1 MLVGQ
6 RMQRE
11 VVTVTPDMRI
21 TGASRLLQEHRI
33 RHLPVVEKG
42 RLVGIIT
49 DRDIRRVL
57 PSQMKSLEVHE
68 LHYLLE
74 RLTVGEVM
82 TAKVIS
88 VTPETLIE
96 EAARLLVE
104 HRIGCLP
111 VIQGDRLAGIITET
125 DLLAALA
132 EILGIR
138 TASARLEV
146 VVEDTPGTL
155 PAVCTAIAAKG
166 GEIVSLFA
174 ARANVRGAEAP
185 VLVVR
190 LEAPDVDAVAA
201 GIREA
206 GYRVISLTW

>member
-6 RMQRE
+6 RMQPE
-11 VVTVTPDMRI
+11 VVTVTPG
-21 TGASRLLQEHRI
+21 TSVAGASRLLQEHRI
-33 RHLPVVEKG
+33 RHLPVVERG

-57 PSQMKSLEVHE
+57 PSPATSLEVHE
-68 LHYLLE
+68 LLYLLD

-82 TAKVIS
+82 TAKVIT
-88 VTPETLIE
+88 VTPETPIE
-96 EAARLLVE
+96 EAARLLVD

-111 VIQGDRLAGIITET
+111 VLQGDRLAGIITET

-138 TASARLEV
+138 TSTARLEV

-155 PAVCTAIAAKG
+155 PAVCTAIAAKS
-166 GEIVSLFA
+166 GEVVSLFA
-174 ARANVRGAEAP
+174 ARASARGAVVP
-185 VLVVR
+185 VLVIR
-190 LEAPDVDAVAA
+190 LEAPDVDEVVEA
-201 GIREA
+201 IREA
-206 GYRVISLTW
+206 GYRVLSVTW

>member
-88 VTPETLIE
+88 VTPDTPIE

-132 EILGIR
+132 EVLGVR
-138 TASARLEV
+138 TTSARLEV
-146 VVEDTPGTL
+146 VVEDTPGNL
-155 PAVCTAIAAKG
+155 PAVCTAIAAQG

-174 ARANVRGAEAP
+174 ARGSARGAEVP
-185 VLVVR
+185 VLIIR
-190 LEAPDVDAVAA
+190 LEAGDMDAVIQA
-201 GIREA
+201 IEEA
-206 GYRVISLTW
+206 GCRVLSATW

>member
-6 RMQRE
+6 RMQPE
-11 VVTVTPDMRI
+11 VVTVTPG
-21 TGASRLLQEHRI
+21 TSVAGASRLLQEHRI
-33 RHLPVVEKG
+33 RHLPVVERG

-57 PSQMKSLEVHE
+57 PSPATSLEVHE
-68 LHYLLE
+68 LLYLLD

-82 TAKVIS
+82 TAKVIT
-88 VTPETLIE
+88 VTPETPIE
-96 EAARLLVE
+96 EAARLLVD

-111 VIQGDRLAGIITET
+111 VLQGDRLAGIITET

-138 TASARLEV
+138 TSTARLEV

-155 PAVCTAIAAKG
+155 PAVCTAIAAKS
-166 GEIVSLFA
+166 GEVVSLFA
-174 ARANVRGAEAP
+174 ARASARGAEVP
-185 VLVVR
+185 VLVIR
-190 LEAPDVDAVAA
+190 LEAPDVDEVVEA
-201 GIREA
+201 IREA
-206 GYRVISLTW
+206 GYRVLSVTW

>member
-6 RMQRE
+6 RMQRD
-11 VVTVTPDMRI
+11 VVTVTLGTTI

-33 RHLPVVEKG
+33 RHLPVVERG

-57 PSQMKSLEVHE
+57 PSPATSLEVHE
-68 LHYLLE
+68 LLYLLD

-82 TAKVIS
+82 TTKVIT
-88 VTPETLIE
+88 VAPETPVE

-111 VIQGDRLAGIITET
+111 VMEGDRLVGIITET

-132 EILGIR
+132 EVLGIR
-138 TASARLEV
+138 TTSARLEV
-146 VVEDTPGTL
+146 VVEDTPGSL

-166 GEIVSLFA
+166 GEIASLFG
-174 ARANVRGAEAP
+174 ARATVRETEVP

-190 LEAPDVDAVAA
+190 LEAPDVDAVVEA
-201 GIREA
+201 IRQA
-206 GYRVISLTW
+206 GYRVLSVTW

>member
-6 RMQRE
+6 RMQAE
-11 VVTVTPDMRI
+11 VVTVTPGASV

-33 RHLPVVEKG
+33 RHLPVVERG
-42 RLVGIIT
+42 RLVGIVT

-57 PSQMKSLEVHE
+57 PSPATSLEVHE
-68 LHYLLE
+68 LLYLLD

-82 TAKVIS
+82 TAKVIA
-88 VTPETLIE
+88 VTPETPIE

-111 VIQGDRLAGIITET
+111 VLQGDRLAGIITET

-138 TASARLEV
+138 TSSARLEV

-155 PAVCTAIAAKG
+155 PAVCTAIAAKS

-174 ARANVRGAEAP
+174 ARASARGAEAP
-185 VLVVR
+185 VLVIR
-190 LEAPDVDAVAA
+190 LEAPDVEAVVEA
-201 GIREA
+201 IREA
-206 GYRVISLTW
+206 GYRVLSVTW

>member
-6 RMQRE
+6 RMQRD
-11 VVTVTPDMRI
+11 VVTVTPGTGI
-21 TGASRLLQEHRI
+21 SGASRLLQEHRI
-33 RHLPVVEKG
+33 RHLPVVERG

-57 PSQMKSLEVHE
+57 PSPATSLEVHE
-68 LHYLLE
+68 LLYLLD

-82 TAKVIS
+82 TAKVIT

-111 VIQGDRLAGIITET
+111 VLQGDRLAGIITET

-132 EILGIR
+132 EVLGIR
-138 TASARLEV
+138 TTSARLEV
-146 VVEDTPGTL
+146 VVEDTAGSL
-155 PAVCTAIAAKG
+155 PAVCTAIAARG
-166 GEIVSLFA
+166 GEIVSLFG
-174 ARANVRGAEAP
+174 ARATVRGAEVP

-190 LEAPDVDAVAA
+190 LEAPDVDAVVEA
-201 GIREA
+201 IREA
-206 GYRVISLTW
+206 GYGVLSVTW